1 MKQIYR
7 IIFLLIFTIN
17 LNAQN
22 NETIE
27 KDSLKN
33 KSIELFRKVFWDN
46 LPKPVSWTNDYE
58 NLYSDAEQTKLDSII
73 TEFERDTTFE
83 IGIVT
88 IDTLKTSKENFEKL
102 SLHIA
107 QTWGIGKRGKD
118 NGILIAISKVY
129 RKIRIEHGNGI
140 EKIITEDDMK
150 AIIDNY
156 FIPAFKKEE
165 YFNGTLNG
173 LIEIIKL
180 LKSKSEK

>member
-7 IIFLLIFTIN
+7 IIVLLFFTIN

-22 NETIE
+22 TEAIK

-58 NLYSDAEQTKLDSII
+58 NLYSDAEQTKLDSVI
-73 TEFERDTTFE
+73 TEFESETTFK

-107 QTWGIGKRGKD
+107 QTWGVGNKDKD
-118 NGILIAISKVY
+118 NGILITISKGY

-140 EKIITEDDMK
+140 EKIITEDDTK
-150 AIIDNY
+150 TIIDNY
-156 FIPAFKKEE
+156 FIPAFRKEQ

-180 LKSKSEK
+180 LKNKTEK